1 MPVITPTGTR
11 TLLPKTHTPVSTT
24 RWPIP
29 WGAACRS
36 TRPMVPS
43 LATTLKPARSCPST
57 YPLSGAYDQILSVV
71 TLLLSCSGA
80 ARVPAVRCVRAHST
94 KYPSVARAF
103 GDGPLTSGGLGS
115 GPCTSFTFLPVHFQA
130 RAGMV
135 VLDAFRHAPAGR
147 RRTFEADRLEPQKGM
162 KTVTRPRILVVGA
175 GFAGVECV
183 RRLERKLSPDEADV
197 TLVTPF
203 AYQLYLPLLPQVASG
218 VLTPQ
223 SIAVSLRRSKKYRT
237 RIIPGGAIG
246 VDLKSKV
253 CVIRTITDEIV
264 NEPYDYIV
272 LAPGSVTRTF
282 DIPGLTDHAFGMKSL
297 AEAAYVRDHVI
308 SQLDLADASQD
319 EAERTSRLQFVVVG
333 GGYAGTETA
342 ACLQKLTHAAV
353 KRYPRLDPA
362 LIKWHLIDIAP
373 KLMPELGDK
382 LGSSAQ
388 EVLRKRGIDISLG
401 VSIAKAGPEEVT
413 FTDGRVVPTRTLIWT
428 AGVVASPLIATLG
441 AETVRGRLA
450 VAAEMNL
457 PGHDGVF
464 ALHTTAREYQFLCA
478 KKIIIYRAC
487 IKRFAIFYCYRYII
501 FGTSL

>member
-1 MPVITPTGTR
+1 M
-11 TLLPKTHTPVSTT
+11 
-24 RWPIP
+24 
-29 WGAACRS
+29 
-36 TRPMVPS
+36 
-43 LATTLKPARSCPST
+43 
-57 YPLSGAYDQILSVV
+57 
-71 TLLLSCSGA
+71 
-80 ARVPAVRCVRAHST
+80 
-94 KYPSVARAF
+94 
-103 GDGPLTSGGLGS
+103 
-115 GPCTSFTFLPVHFQA
+115 
-130 RAGMV
+130 
-135 VLDAFRHAPAGR
+135 
-147 RRTFEADRLEPQKGM
+147 
-162 KTVTRPRILVVGA
+162 TRPRILVVGA

-253 CVIRTITDEIV
+253 CVIRTITDQIV

-272 LAPGSVTRTF
+272 LAPGSITRTF
-282 DIPGLTDHAFGMKSL
+282 DIPGLTDHAFGMKTL
-297 AEAAYVRDHVI
+297 AEAAYIRDHVI

-319 EAERTSRLQFVVVG
+319 PDERASRLQFVVVG

-342 ACLQKLTHAAV
+342 ACLQRLTHAAV
-353 KRYPRLDPA
+353 KRYPRLDPG

-373 KLMPELGDK
+373 KLMPELGEK

-388 EVLRKRGIDISLG
+388 EILRRRGIDISLG

-413 FTDGRVVPTRTLIWT
+413 FTDGRVIPTRTLIWT

-441 AETVRGRLA
+441 AETVKGRLA
-450 VAAEMNL
+450 VAPEMNL
-457 PGHDGVF
+457 PGNDGVF
-464 ALHTTAREYQFLCA
+464 ALGDSAAVPDLAKGDGAMCPPTAQHALRQGRHVADNVIASLRGGPLRPYVHKDLGLVVDLGGTDAVSKPLGIELRGLPAQAVARGYHWSALRTNVAKTRVMTNWLLNAVAGDDFVRTGFQARKPARLKDFEYTDAYLTPEQVRAHVEGTARQE
-478 KKIIIYRAC
+478 
-487 IKRFAIFYCYRYII
+487 
-501 FGTSL
+501 

>member
-1 MPVITPTGTR
+1 M
-11 TLLPKTHTPVSTT
+11 
-24 RWPIP
+24 
-29 WGAACRS
+29 
-36 TRPMVPS
+36 
-43 LATTLKPARSCPST
+43 
-57 YPLSGAYDQILSVV
+57 
-71 TLLLSCSGA
+71 
-80 ARVPAVRCVRAHST
+80 
-94 KYPSVARAF
+94 
-103 GDGPLTSGGLGS
+103 
-115 GPCTSFTFLPVHFQA
+115 
-130 RAGMV
+130 
-135 VLDAFRHAPAGR
+135 
-147 RRTFEADRLEPQKGM
+147 
-162 KTVTRPRILVVGA
+162 VGA

-183 RRLERKLSPDEADV
+183 RRLERKLARDEADV

-246 VDLKSKV
+246 VDLKAKV

-264 NEPYDYIV
+264 DEPYDYIV

-282 DIPGLTDHAFGMKSL
+282 DIPGLTDHAFGMKTL

-308 SQLDLADASQD
+308 AQLDLADASQD
-319 EAERTSRLQFVVVG
+319 EAERASRLQFVVVG

-353 KRYPRLDPA
+353 KRYPRIDPG

-382 LGSSAQ
+382 LGSTAQ
-388 EVLRKRGIDISLG
+388 RILTKRGIEISLG
-401 VSIAKAGPEEVT
+401 TSIAKAGPEEVT

-450 VAAEMNL
+450 VTADMNL

-464 ALHTTAREYQFLCA
+464 ALGDSAAVPDEAKGEEGAVCPPTAQHAMRQGKHVADNVIATLRGQSMTPYQHKDLGLVVDLGGTDAVSKPLGIELRGLPAQVAARGYHWAALRTNVAKVRVATNWTLNALAGDDFVRTGFQARKAAKLHDFEYTNAYLTPEQVQA
-478 KKIIIYRAC
+478 HVE
-487 IKRFAIFYCYRYII
+487 
-501 FGTSL
+501 GTDRQE

>member
-1 MPVITPTGTR
+1 
-11 TLLPKTHTPVSTT
+11 
-24 RWPIP
+24 
-29 WGAACRS
+29 
-36 TRPMVPS
+36 
-43 LATTLKPARSCPST
+43 
-57 YPLSGAYDQILSVV
+57 
-71 TLLLSCSGA
+71 
-80 ARVPAVRCVRAHST
+80 
-94 KYPSVARAF
+94 
-103 GDGPLTSGGLGS
+103 
-115 GPCTSFTFLPVHFQA
+115 
-130 RAGMV
+130 
-135 VLDAFRHAPAGR
+135 
-147 RRTFEADRLEPQKGM
+147 
-162 KTVTRPRILVVGA
+162 VVGA

-183 RRLERKLSPDEADV
+183 RRLERKLAPDEADV

-264 NEPYDYIV
+264 DEPYDYIV

-282 DIPGLTDHAFGMKSL
+282 DIPGLTDNAFGMKTL

-308 SQLDLADASQD
+308 AQLDLADASDD
-319 EAERTSRLQFVVVG
+319 EAERTARLQFVVVG

-353 KRYPRLDPA
+353 KRYPRIDPG

-382 LGSSAQ
+382 LGSTAQ
-388 EVLRKRGIDISLG
+388 QILTKRGIEISLG
-401 VSIAKAGPEEVT
+401 TSIAKAGPEEVT

-450 VAAEMNL
+450 VTADMNL

-464 ALHTTAREYQFLCA
+464 ALGDSAAVPDEAKGEEGAVCPPTAQHAMRQGKHVADNVIATLRGQSTTPYSHKDLGLVVDLGGRDAVSKPLGIELRGLPAQVAARGYHWAALRTNVAKVRVATNWTLNAIAGDDFVRTGFQARKAAKLHDFEYTNAYLTPEQVKA
-478 KKIIIYRAC
+478 HIE
-487 IKRFAIFYCYRYII
+487 
-501 FGTSL
+501 GTERQE

>member
-1 MPVITPTGTR
+1 MN
-11 TLLPKTHTPVSTT
+11 
-24 RWPIP
+24 
-29 WGAACRS
+29 
-36 TRPMVPS
+36 
-43 LATTLKPARSCPST
+43 
-57 YPLSGAYDQILSVV
+57 
-71 TLLLSCSGA
+71 
-80 ARVPAVRCVRAHST
+80 
-94 KYPSVARAF
+94 
-103 GDGPLTSGGLGS
+103 
-115 GPCTSFTFLPVHFQA
+115 
-130 RAGMV
+130 
-135 VLDAFRHAPAGR
+135 
-147 RRTFEADRLEPQKGM
+147 
-162 KTVTRPRILVVGA
+162 TVTRPRILVVGA

-272 LAPGSVTRTF
+272 LAPGSITRTF
-282 DIPGLTDHAFGMKSL
+282 DIPGLTDHAFGMKTL
-297 AEAAYVRDHVI
+297 AEAAYIRDHVI

-319 EAERTSRLQFVVVG
+319 PVERASRLQFVVVG

-342 ACLQKLTHAAV
+342 ACLQRLTHAAV
-353 KRYPRLDPA
+353 KRYPRLDPG

-388 EVLRKRGIDISLG
+388 EILRRRGIEISLG
-401 VSIAKAGPEEVT
+401 TSIAKAGPEEVT
-413 FTDGRVVPTRTLIWT
+413 FTDGRAIPTRTLIWT

-441 AETVRGRLA
+441 AETVKGRLA
-450 VAAEMNL
+450 VAPEMNL
-457 PGHDGVF
+457 PGDDGVF
-464 ALHTTAREYQFLCA
+464 ALGDSAAVPDLAKGEGAMCPPTAQHALRQGKHVADNVIASLRGQVMKPYVHKDLGLVVDLGGTDAVSKPLGIELRGLPAQAVARGYHWSALRTNVAKTRVMTNWLLNAVAGDDFVRTGFQARKAARLKDFEYTDAYLTPEQV
-478 KKIIIYRAC
+478 RAQVEGAG
-487 IKRFAIFYCYRYII
+487 RPE
-501 FGTSL
+501 